1 MKYLKFTLFMFVVC
15 LIMSYTNTQA
25 REVLGVSGFEV
36 KAYRSET
43 SLGEY
48 RTKKEDFTT
57 HTYENVGTVK
67 LYDSGEYTNIM
78 VKVCNKAGKC
88 TKYKEF
94 STGQKQTYNEDGIT
108 IKGQYTLKFKNPKFT
123 AYKLSHSGVWTY

>member
-88 TKYKEF
+88 TKYEEF
-94 STGQKQTYNEDGIT
+94 STGQKHTYNEDGIT

>member
-1 MKYLKFTLFMFVVC
+1 MKYLKFTLFMIVVC

-88 TKYKEF
+88 TKYEEF
-94 STGQKQTYNEDGIT
+94 STGQKHTYNEDGIT

-123 AYKLSHSGVWTY
+123 AYRLSHSGVWTY

>member
-1 MKYLKFTLFMFVVC
+1 MFAVC
-15 LIMSYTNTQA
+15 LIMSYTNIQA
-25 REVLGVSGFEV
+25 REVLGVSGFKV

-57 HTYENVGTVK
+57 HTYQNVGTVK

-94 STGQKQTYNEDGIT
+94 STGQKQTYNENGIT
-108 IKGQYTLKFKNPKFT
+108 IKGQYTLKFKNPKFI
-123 AYKLSHSGVWTY
+123 AYRLSHSGVWTY

>member
-88 TKYKEF
+88 TKYEEF
-94 STGQKQTYNEDGIT
+94 STGQKHTYNEDGIT
-108 IKGQYTLKFKNPKFT
+108 IKGLYTLKFKNPKFT
-123 AYKLSHSGVWTY
+123 AYRLSHSGVWTY

>member
-88 TKYKEF
+88 TKYEEF
-94 STGQKQTYNEDGIT
+94 STGQKHTYNEDGIT

-123 AYKLSHSGVWTY
+123 AYRLSHSGVWTY

>member
-1 MKYLKFTLFMFVVC
+1 MFAVC
-15 LIMSYTNTQA
+15 LIMSYTNIQA
-25 REVLGVSGFEV
+25 REVLGVSGFKV

-67 LYDSGEYTNIM
+67 LYDSGKYTNIM

-94 STGQKQTYNEDGIT
+94 STGQKQTYNENGIT

>member
-1 MKYLKFTLFMFVVC
+1 MFAVC
-15 LIMSYTNTQA
+15 LFMSYTNIQA
-25 REVLGVSGFEV
+25 REVLGVSGFKV

-94 STGQKQTYNEDGIT
+94 STGQKQTYNENGIT

>member
-25 REVLGVSGFEV
+25 REVLGV
-36 KAYRSET
+36 KAYGLET

-67 LYDSGEYTNIM
+67 LYGSGEYTNIL
-78 VKVCNKAGKC
+78 VKICNKAGKC

-94 STGQKQTYNEDGIT
+94 STNKNTDRYKWNFAPSLSPAQKAISQTT
-108 IKGQYTLKFKNPKFT
+108 K
-123 AYKLSHSGVWTY
+123 VR

>member
-94 STGQKQTYNEDGIT
+94 STGQKQTYNENGIT

-123 AYKLSHSGVWTY
+123 AYRLSHSGVWTY

>member
-1 MKYLKFTLFMFVVC
+1 MFAVC
-15 LIMSYTNTQA
+15 LIMSYTNIQA
-25 REVLGVSGFEV
+25 REVLGVSGFKV

-94 STGQKQTYNEDGIT
+94 STGQKQTYNENGIT
-108 IKGQYTLKFKNPKFT
+108 IKGQYTLKFKNPKFI

>member
-43 SLGEY
+43 RLGEY

-88 TKYKEF
+88 TKYEEF
-94 STGQKQTYNEDGIT
+94 STGQKHTYNEDGIT

-123 AYKLSHSGVWTY
+123 AYRLSHSGVWTY

>member
-25 REVLGVSGFEV
+25 REVLGVSGFKV

-88 TKYKEF
+88 TKYEEF
-94 STGQKQTYNEDGIT
+94 STGQKHTYNEDGIT

>member
-25 REVLGVSGFEV
+25 REVLGVSGFKV

-94 STGQKQTYNEDGIT
+94 STGQKQTYNENGIT

>member
-25 REVLGVSGFEV
+25 REVLGLSGFEV

-88 TKYKEF
+88 TKYEEF
-94 STGQKQTYNEDGIT
+94 STGQKHTYNEDGIT

-123 AYKLSHSGVWTY
+123 AYRLSHSGVWTY

>member
-1 MKYLKFTLFMFVVC
+1 MFAVC

-94 STGQKQTYNEDGIT
+94 STGQKQTYNENGIT
-108 IKGQYTLKFKNPKFT
+108 IKGQYTLKFKNSKFT

>member
-108 IKGQYTLKFKNPKFT
+108 IKGEYTLKFKNPKFI
-123 AYKLSHSGVWTY
+123 AYRLSHSGVLTY

>member
-78 VKVCNKAGKC
+78 VRVCNKAGKC
-88 TKYKEF
+88 TKYEEF
-94 STGQKQTYNEDGIT
+94 STGQKHTYNEDGIT

-123 AYKLSHSGVWTY
+123 AYRLSHSGVWTY

>member
-88 TKYKEF
+88 TKYEEF
-94 STGQKQTYNEDGIT
+94 STGQKHTYNEDGIT

-123 AYKLSHSGVWTY
+123 AYSLSHSGVWTY

>member
-1 MKYLKFTLFMFVVC
+1 MFAVC
-15 LIMSYTNTQA
+15 LIMSYTNIQA
-25 REVLGVSGFEV
+25 REVLGVSGFKV

-94 STGQKQTYNEDGIT
+94 STGQKQTYNENGIT
-108 IKGQYTLKFKNPKFT
+108 IKGQYTLKFKNSKFT

>member
-25 REVLGVSGFEV
+25 REVLGVSGFTV
-36 KAYRSET
+36 KAYKGET

-48 RTKKEDFTT
+48 RTKKEEFTT

-67 LYDSGEYTNIM
+67 LYGSGEYTNIL
-78 VKVCNKAGKC
+78 VKICNKAGKC

-94 STGQKQTYNEDGIT
+94 STSQKETYSEAEIT
-108 IKGQYTLKFKNPKFT
+108 LKGQYTLKFKNPSFT
-123 AYKLSHSGVWTY
+123 AYRLSHSGVWTY

>member
-15 LIMSYTNTQA
+15 LIMSYTNIQA
-25 REVLGVSGFEV
+25 REVLGVSGFKV

-94 STGQKQTYNEDGIT
+94 STGQKQTYNENGIT

>member
-1 MKYLKFTLFMFVVC
+1 MKYLKFKLFMFVVC

-25 REVLGVSGFEV
+25 REVLGVSGFKV

-94 STGQKQTYNEDGIT
+94 STGQKQTYNENGIT

-123 AYKLSHSGVWTY
+123 AYRLSHSGVWTY

>member
-25 REVLGVSGFEV
+25 REVLGVSGFKV

-78 VKVCNKAGKC
+78 VKVCNKTGKC

-94 STGQKQTYNEDGIT
+94 STGQKQTYNENGIT

-123 AYKLSHSGVWTY
+123 AYRLSHSGVWTY

>member
-25 REVLGVSGFEV
+25 REVLVVSGFEV

-88 TKYKEF
+88 TKYEEF
-94 STGQKQTYNEDGIT
+94 STGQKHTYNEDGIT

-123 AYKLSHSGVWTY
+123 AYRLSHSGVWTY

>member
-1 MKYLKFTLFMFVVC
+1 MKYLKFTLFMFAVC
-15 LIMSYTNTQA
+15 LIMSYTNIQA
-25 REVLGVSGFEV
+25 REVLGVSGFKV

-94 STGQKQTYNEDGIT
+94 STGQKQTYNENGIT

>member
-1 MKYLKFTLFMFVVC
+1 MFAVC
-15 LIMSYTNTQA
+15 LIMSYTNIQA
-25 REVLGVSGFEV
+25 REVLGVSGFKV

>member
-25 REVLGVSGFEV
+25 REVLGVSGFKV

-88 TKYKEF
+88 TKYEEF
-94 STGQKQTYNEDGIT
+94 STGQKHTYNEDGIT

-123 AYKLSHSGVWTY
+123 AYRLSHSGVWTY

>member
-88 TKYKEF
+88 TKYEEF
-94 STGQKQTYNEDGIT
+94 STGQKHTYNEDVIT

-123 AYKLSHSGVWTY
+123 AYRLSHSGVWTY

>member
-36 KAYRSET
+36 KAYGLET

-67 LYDSGEYTNIM
+67 LYGSGEYTNIL
-78 VKVCNKAGKC
+78 VKICNKAANA
-88 TKYKEF
+88 
-94 STGQKQTYNEDGIT
+94 QN
-108 IKGQYTLKFKNPKFT
+108 IKNFQQIKN
-123 AYKLSHSGVWTY
+123 

>member
-123 AYKLSHSGVWTY
+123 AYRLSHSGVWTY

>member
-1 MKYLKFTLFMFVVC
+1 MFVVC

-94 STGQKQTYNEDGIT
+94 STGQKQTYNENGIT

>member
-1 MKYLKFTLFMFVVC
+1 MKYLKITLFMFVVC

-25 REVLGVSGFEV
+25 REVLGVSGFKV

-94 STGQKQTYNEDGIT
+94 STGQKQTYNENGIT

-123 AYKLSHSGVWTY
+123 AYRLSHSGVWTY

>member
-25 REVLGVSGFEV
+25 REVLEVSGFEV

-48 RTKKEDFTT
+48 RTKKEAFTT

-94 STGQKQTYNEDGIT
+94 STGQKQTYNENGIT

>member
-25 REVLGVSGFEV
+25 REVLGVSGFKV

-67 LYDSGEYTNIM
+67 LYDSGEYTNIK

-94 STGQKQTYNEDGIT
+94 STGQKQTYNENGIT

>member
-25 REVLGVSGFEV
+25 REFLGVSGFEV

-88 TKYKEF
+88 TKYEEF
-94 STGQKQTYNEDGIT
+94 STGQKHTYNEDGIT

-123 AYKLSHSGVWTY
+123 AYRLSHSGVWTY

>member
-94 STGQKQTYNEDGIT
+94 STGQKQTYNENGIT

>member
-36 KAYRSET
+36 KAYGLET

-123 AYKLSHSGVWTY
+123 AYRLSHSGVWTY